1 MFLYFCDIRLAYCMH
16 IHTYISNFQKIFF
29 KLANNTRKNMKRSCK
44 VDGRWEADA
53 NALFGK
59 CDVIFVKSFH
69 YKKILKKDWDM

>member
-1 MFLYFCDIRLAYCMH
+1 MFLILVVYNV
-16 IHTYISNFQKIFF
+16 HTFKPFKFF
-29 KLANNTRKNMKRSCK
+29 KLANNTRKNMKIRCK

-69 YKKILKKDWDM
+69 YKDLEKGLGYVNSM

>member
-1 MFLYFCDIRLAYCMH
+1 MKIR
-16 IHTYISNFQKIFF
+16 
-29 KLANNTRKNMKRSCK
+29 CK

-69 YKKILKKDWDM
+69 YKDLEKGLGYVNSM